1 MISFKQICS
10 RCKKNYVLA
19 TSRDR
24 YPICFECQKGE
35 MLGEITD
42 PKMKK
47 FFDIPEDFYKQNMFL
62 RNIKINYLRYGR
74 LSEPQIEAFNKTV
87 EKMNEPKKPVKSK

>member
-24 YPICFECQKGE
+24 YPVCFQCQKGD
-35 MLGEITD
+35 LIGEITD
-42 PKMKK
+42 PAMKK
-47 FFDIPEDFYKQNMFL
+47 LFDIPEKNYEDNMFL

-74 LSEPQIEAFNKTV
+74 LSEAQISAFNKTV
-87 EKMNEPKKPVKSK
+87 EKMKENNLKKK